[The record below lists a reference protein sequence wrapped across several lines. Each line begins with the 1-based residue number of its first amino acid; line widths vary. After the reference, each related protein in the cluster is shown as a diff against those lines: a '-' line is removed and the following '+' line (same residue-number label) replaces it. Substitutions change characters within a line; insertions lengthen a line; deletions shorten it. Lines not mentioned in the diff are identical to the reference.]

1 MTPTTL
7 PLPVTGVDSRR
18 DTQSVGEAPASRG
31 IGSLVLQLARRRVN
45 PDSFPARRTRAAVT
59 SLPDPVEARLARRVV
74 DCFTGVER
82 NLPRGLTA
90 LVAWAGYLETRGK
103 LEAADRILKVAVEL
117 SPLDPEL
124 SLHAARVARKAGN
137 YNRAQGLYDDVER
150 LDDGTGRFALL
161 GRVGHA
167 MISPDAHRELG
178 LVLREALQAGET
190 EVAAVA
196 QEARGLERAARGDRA
211 GGIRDLLFAAVRFGD
226 PADMGRIGHR
236 VADLLISSGLPT
248 VARRVLDETAQ
259 AALPDQARWARA
271 RLYDLARLSGD
282 EVGCRRWKA
291 DRRADLVSLSPSRGR
306 PGVGGQAFT
315 CEVGPGGIL
324 ATTVDGLLDRLQ
336 RSRDATG

>member
-7 PLPVTGVDSRR
+7 PLPVTGVDARR
-18 DTQSVGEAPASRG
+18 AEPSLPEAPASRG
-31 IGSLVLQLARRRVN
+31 IGALVLQLARRRVD
-45 PDSFPARRTRAAVT
+45 PASFPARRTRAAVT

-90 LVAWAGYLETRGK
+90 LVSWAGYLETRGK

-124 SLHAARVARKAGN
+124 SLHAARIARKAGN
-137 YNRAQGLYDDVER
+137 HHRAQGLYDDVER

-167 MISPDAHRELG
+167 MIHPDAPGELAR
-178 LVLREALQAGET
+178 VLREALRAGET
-190 EVAAVA
+190 EAAAVA

-211 GGIRDLLFAAVRFGD
+211 GGLRDLLIAAVRFGD
-226 PADMGRIGHR
+226 PADVGRIGHR
-236 VADLLISSGLPT
+236 VADLLVSSGLPT
-248 VARRVLDETAQ
+248 VARRVLDETARV
-259 AALPDQARWARA
+259 ALPEQARWARA

-282 EVGCRRWKA
+282 EVGCRRWKD
-291 DRRADLVSLSPSRGR
+291 DRQAGLVSLSPARG
-306 PGVGGQAFT
+306 GTGAGGPAFT
-315 CEVGPGGIL
+315 CEVGHGGIL
-324 ATTVDGLLDRLQ
+324 ARTVDGLLDRI
-336 RSRDATG
+336 RRWREATA